1 MKVLFNS
8 KFLYHN
14 VDSEA
19 EGAYRIEQFPGK
31 YEDRD
36 RNGEEYITLVH
47 TENYKQ
53 LIKEGCLNNE
63 TLAEIQL
70 SPESYEAALSAVG
83 LTVHASEYNGFA
95 VVRPPGH
102 HAGREKAAGF
112 CLFNNIAIATQ
123 KLVNEGKKVAIID
136 IDAHHG
142 NGTQD
147 IFYESDKVFYISF
160 HQAFTYPHTG
170 QAEETGKDK
179 GKGYTLNI
187 PLMLGSDDK
196 VFLSTMDKTIQAAK
210 GFQPDIVAI
219 SAGFDGYYKD
229 KMMNFDFSLKAY
241 YECGFKL
248 GRAFKTNI
256 FAVLEGGYH
265 EDIYQCVTNFVD
277 GVNVGSR
284 PIRNRFDFDMSIG

>member
-8 KFLYHN
+8 KFLDHN

-102 HAGREKAAGF
+102 HAGRERAAGF

-142 NGTQD
+142 NGTQE

-170 QAEETGKDK
+170 QAEEAGKDK

-196 VFLSTMDKTIQAAK
+196 VFLSTMDKTIQTAK
-210 GFQPDIVAI
+210 NFQPDIVAI

-248 GRAFKTNI
+248 GRAFKNNI

-265 EDIYQCVTNFVD
+265 EDIYQCVTNFVE

-284 PIRNRFDFDMSIG
+284 PVRNRFDFDMSIG

>member
-8 KFLYHN
+8 KFIDHN

-102 HAGREKAAGF
+102 HAGRERAAGF

-142 NGTQD
+142 NGTQE

-196 VFLSTMDKTIQAAK
+196 VFLSTMDKTIQTAK
-210 GFQPDIVAI
+210 NFQPDIVAI

-265 EDIYQCVTNFVD
+265 EDIYQCVTNFVE

-284 PIRNRFDFDMSIG
+284 PVRNRFDFDMSIG